1 MSPSH
6 YTQIVLASR
15 PADSAFIEAD
25 NFRKEVV
32 PFDLKPQKG
41 QVLIRVQYLSI
52 DPATRLWLSETKT
65 FLAPIPI
72 GSVMQTIGIGAVIAS
87 GEDTSLVPG
96 DLVSGDLDMAEYTIR
111 DATAVQKLELPLN
124 TQALDYIG
132 PLGHIGLTAYF
143 GLIDIAQIKA
153 GETLVVSGAA
163 GAIGSIVIGISGST
177 KKCEWLEQELGIDKA
192 LNYKSPTFK
201 DDFSKAVGTLD
212 VFYDNVGGEALDLA
226 LASMNLHARI
236 IICGTILDIN
246 TAEQYP
252 LRNYSQLLSKR
263 ATMRGFSL
271 YDYTARLE
279 EGRKYLTELVTKGA
293 IKQRYHVLNGLDT
306 APGSLGILFRGEN
319 EGKLIFTL
327 ATDVQLHGSSDFPSA
342 NLNHY
347 HHGRYI
353 EVLDARTMSNI
364 NHVATRLGKLLH
376 LAHQVPCAPKRARGR

>member
-6 YTQIVLASR
+6 YTRIVLASR

-52 DPATRLWLSETKT
+52 DPAMRLWLSEKKSYRT
-65 FLAPIPI
+65 PVPI
-72 GSVMQTIGIGAVIAS
+72 GGVMQAIGIGAVVAS

-96 DLVSGDLDMAEYTIR
+96 DLVSGIFGMTEYAIQ
-111 DATAVQKLELPLN
+111 DATAVQKLELPPN

-163 GAIGSIVIGISGST
+163 GATGSIVCQLGKERGAKVIGISGST

-236 IICGTILDIN
+236 IICGGISQYN

-252 LRNYSQLLSKR
+252 LRNYFQLLSKR

-293 IKQRYHVLNGLDT
+293 IKQRYHVVNGLDT
-306 APGSLGILFRGEN
+306 APGAIGILFRGEN
-319 EGKLIFTL
+319 EGKL
-327 ATDVQLHGSSDFPSA
+327 VVKVSD
-342 NLNHY
+342 
-347 HHGRYI
+347 
-353 EVLDARTMSNI
+353 
-364 NHVATRLGKLLH
+364 
-376 LAHQVPCAPKRARGR
+376 